1 MPIIKIS
8 GAKGSGKT
16 TALNALAVYF
26 NAHTVN
32 IVEKFDLSICTSA
45 GIIDVVA
52 ETFKAYAHWLAD
64 SQPVQVSVFL
74 DDGGVRPSTA
84 GFLAQELAQR
94 FPSAFIYYTVE
105 GE

>member
-16 TALNALAVYF
+16 TALNALAIYF
-26 NAHTVN
+26 NAHTGN

-45 GIIDVVA
+45 GIINVVA
-52 ETFKAYAHWLAD
+52 ETFKAYSKLGFD
-64 SQPVQVSVFL
+64 GQPVPVSVFL

-94 FPSAFIYYTVE
+94 FPSAFIYYSAE